1 VDAETLKSVPLFAS
15 LSDDTR
21 RRFAVWVSEL
31 SVPAGKHLV
40 DEGDYSY
47 ELFIIQEGTA
57 EVIQHGDRV
66 AELGP
71 GDFFGEM
78 GVLEKA
84 QRSATVVA
92 KTPMRLL
99 TLSSWDVK
107 RLRGSAPQAIEQ
119 LRAAIDERRGS
130 DSSGGG

>member
-1 VDAETLKSVPLFAS
+1 MDSENLASVPLFTA
-15 LSDDTR
+15 LPEEAR
-21 RRFAVWVSEL
+21 RKLAVWVNEVAVS
-31 SVPAGKHLV
+31 PGKHLV

-47 ELFIIQEGTA
+47 DLFVIEEGTA
-57 EVIQHGDRV
+57 EVVQDGREV

-99 TLSSWDVK
+99 TLSHWDVK
-107 RLRGSAPQAIEQ
+107 RLTSTAPEVLEQ
-119 LRAAIDERRGS
+119 LHSALEERRAAQ
-130 DSSGGG
+130 

>member
-1 VDAETLKSVPLFAS
+1 MDAESLREVPLFSS
-15 LSDDTR
+15 LSDEALKGL
-21 RRFAVWVSEL
+21 AVWVDEL
-31 SVPAGKHLV
+31 TVSPGKHLV

-47 ELFIIQEGTA
+47 DLFVIQDGTA
-57 EVIQHGDRV
+57 EVQHGGEKI

-84 QRSATVVA
+84 QRNATVVA

-99 TLSSWDVK
+99 TLSSWDVRRVRK
-107 RLRGSAPQAIEQ
+107 SAPEVLEQLTSAIE
-119 LRAAIDERRGS
+119 ERRS
-130 DSSGGG
+130 